1 MYRYMYWILH
11 QALASHYSQHSHSHT
26 IFILN
31 FLFILFFFCISYS
44 WMKFN
49 FNHFFNVVYT
59 CIYSYFPQY
68 INSFLQSR
76 HDWENLTNIWFLLLS
91 VGTRRQTKHSR
102 TFKTKLQAPQRKN
115 MWFKLCI
122 PKLKFVTHISLMLEF
137 LTVDIID

>member
-11 QALASHYSQHSHSHT
+11 QALASHYSQHSLTHT

>member
-11 QALASHYSQHSHSHT
+11 QALASHYSQHSHSHR

-68 INSFLQSR
+68 IDSFLQSR

>member
-1 MYRYMYWILH
+1 MYWILH
-11 QALASHYSQHSHSHT
+11 QALASHYAQQSHT
-26 IFILN
+26 HKIFIFN
-31 FLFILFFFCISYS
+31 FLFILFFFCILTVEWNLISII
-44 WMKFN
+44 
-49 FNHFFNVVYT
+49 FFNVVYT

>member
-1 MYRYMYWILH
+1 MYWILY
-11 QALASHYSQHSHSHT
+11 QALASHYSQHSHSHR

-31 FLFILFFFCISYS
+31 FLFILFFFCIS
-44 WMKFN
+44 FI
-49 FNHFFNVVYT
+49 FFNVVYT

-68 INSFLQSR
+68 IDSFLQSR

>member
-1 MYRYMYWILH
+1 MYWILY
-11 QALASHYSQHSHSHT
+11 QALASHYSQHSHSHR

-49 FNHFFNVVYT
+49 FNHFFNVVYS

-102 TFKTKLQAPQRKN
+102 TFKTKSQAPQRKN

>member
-1 MYRYMYWILH
+1 MYWILH

-68 INSFLQSR
+68 IISFFFTIKTCLR
-76 HDWENLTNIWFLLLS
+76 ELTNIWFLLLS

-137 LTVDIID
+137 LTVNIID